1 MPCSFLFA
9 KSRLAPL
16 KSVSI
21 PRLELSAATLSVHHD
36 KMLKRESEM
45 SLSDPSVF
53 WTDSMSVLRY
63 VKNESK
69 RFHTFVANRLT
80 TIRDDS
86 TPDQWYHVEGAMNP
100 GYHTSRGLSADAF
113 LNCTEWLLGPEFLWK
128 CELKWPKLTDSSL
141 TIPTG
146 DPEVKIHATSLAT
159 SSNPSISTL
168 SDLFQR
174 ISSWY
179 RLKKVVAWI
188 LRYRSH
194 LLMASKSRV
203 QSVQLKSPVKKPS
216 LISVEEMDRAEKVIL
231 QNVQQTAFPA
241 EVHQLT
247 GPSGSKHVRR
257 SSPLFKLDPVLPE
270 WFVVCRRKIVLCTY
284 IT

>member
-1 MPCSFLFA
+1 
-9 KSRLAPL
+9 
-16 KSVSI
+16 
-21 PRLELSAATLSVHHD
+21 
-36 KMLKRESEM
+36 
-45 SLSDPSVF
+45 
-53 WTDSMSVLRY
+53 
-63 VKNESK
+63 
-69 RFHTFVANRLT
+69 
-80 TIRDDS
+80 
-86 TPDQWYHVEGAMNP
+86 MNP
-100 GYHTSRGLSADAF
+100 GDHTSRGLSADAF

-128 CELKWPKLTDSSL
+128 CELKWPQLTDSSV

-146 DPEVKIHATSLAT
+146 DPEVKVHAISLAT

-179 RLKKVVAWI
+179 RLKKVFAWI

-194 LLMASKSRV
+194 LLMASKSR
-203 QSVQLKSPVKKPS
+203 QSVQLKSPV
-216 LISVEEMDRAEKVIL
+216 SVEEMDRADKAIL

-257 SSPLFKLDPVLPE
+257 SSPLFKLDPVLRNGLLCVGGRLSCARISLGAKRQIILLGKTTCVESITPE
-270 WFVVCRRKIVLCTY
+270 VLGYQGQFCSEKNPNKVLQLPQTRST
-284 IT
+284 IL